1 MATPGEAAQDGL
13 NDRLSAQLDAL
24 RQAHDGLLHA
34 VSHDLRAPL
43 RHITSF
49 APLLRESVQ
58 ALRAGTPGADAEA
71 EQFLVT
77 MEQAARRM
85 AGMVDALLLL
95 SRVQRAPLNPGPIDL
110 AALAREASARLHAA
124 APQRVVDWQLPAVP
138 VLLHA
143 DAALLR
149 QLLDALLGNAFKF
162 TQGRARACIALTVDL
177 EPGGLCWRVQDDGA
191 GFDPARAGAVR
202 LVPAP
207 APRGRVRRRG
217 GRLGAGPGHRAAPW
231 GADRRDGAARGWLR
245 GDRALARGACAA
257 VCRGSRV
264 SGRVAPPAAA
274 GAGAAAPLLRS
285 GRR

>member
-13 NDRLSAQLDAL
+13 NDGLSAQLDAL

-71 EQFLVT
+71 EQFLAT

-95 SRVQRAPLNPGPIDL
+95 SRVQRAPLTLGPIDL

-162 TQGRARACIALTVDL
+162 TQGRARACIALTVEL
-177 EPGGLCWRVQDDGA
+177 EAGGLCWRVQDDGA
-191 GFDPARAGAVR
+191 GFDPARAQGLFGLFQRLHREGEFDGVGGGLALAQAIVQRHGGRIAATAQPGAGCV
-202 LVPAP
+202 VTVHWPAAP
-207 APRGRVRRRG
+207 AQPF
-217 GRLGAGPGHRAAPW
+217 
-231 GADRRDGAARGWLR
+231 DGAPGLV
-245 GDRALARGACAA
+245 AA
-257 VCRGSRV
+257 
-264 SGRVAPPAAA
+264 
-274 GAGAAAPLLRS
+274 
-285 GRR
+285 

>member
-13 NDRLSAQLDAL
+13 NDGLSVQLDAL

-71 EQFLVT
+71 EQFLST

-110 AALAREASARLHAA
+110 AALAREASARLHAT

-138 VLLHA
+138 VPLHA

-162 TQGRARACIALTVDL
+162 TQGRARACIALTVEL
-177 EPGGLCWRVQDDGA
+177 QPGGLCWRVQDDGT
-191 GFDPARAGAVR
+191 GFDPARAQGLFGLFQRLHREGEFDGVGGGLALAQAIVQRHGGRIAATAQPGAGCV
-202 LVPAP
+202 VTVHWPAAP
-207 APRGRVRRRG
+207 AQPF
-217 GRLGAGPGHRAAPW
+217 
-231 GADRRDGAARGWLR
+231 
-245 GDRALARGACAA
+245 
-257 VCRGSRV
+257 
-264 SGRVAPPAAA
+264 A
-274 GAGAAAPLLRS
+274 GASGSVAA
-285 GRR
+285 

>member
-95 SRVQRAPLNPGPIDL
+95 SRAQRAPLTLGPIDL

-138 VLLHA
+138 VPLHA

-149 QLLDALLGNAFKF
+149 QLLEALLGNAFKF
-162 TQGRARACIALTVDL
+162 TQGRARACIALTAEL

-191 GFDPARAGAVR
+191 GFDPARAQGLFGLFQRLHREGEFDGVGGGLALAQAIVQRHGGRIAATAQPGAGCV
-202 LVPAP
+202 VTVHWPAAP
-207 APRGRVRRRG
+207 AQPV
-217 GRLGAGPGHRAAPW
+217 AGVPGSVAA
-231 GADRRDGAARGWLR
+231 
-245 GDRALARGACAA
+245 
-257 VCRGSRV
+257 
-264 SGRVAPPAAA
+264 
-274 GAGAAAPLLRS
+274 
-285 GRR
+285 

>member
-13 NDRLSAQLDAL
+13 NDGLSAQLDAL

-85 AGMVDALLLL
+85 ASMIDALLLL
-95 SRVQRAPLNPGPIDL
+95 SRAQRAPLTLGPIDL

-162 TQGRARACIALTVDL
+162 TQGRARACIALTVEL
-177 EPGGLCWRVQDDGA
+177 EAGGLCWRVQDDGA
-191 GFDPARAGAVR
+191 GFDPARAQGLFGLFQRLHREGEFDGVGGGLALAQAIVQRHGGRIAATAQPGAGCV
-202 LVPAP
+202 VTVHWPAAP
-207 APRGRVRRRG
+207 AQPF
-217 GRLGAGPGHRAAPW
+217 
-231 GADRRDGAARGWLR
+231 
-245 GDRALARGACAA
+245 AA
-257 VCRGSRV
+257 VPWS
-264 SGRVAPPAAA
+264 VAA
-274 GAGAAAPLLRS
+274 
-285 GRR
+285 

>member
-13 NDRLSAQLDAL
+13 NDPLSAQLDAL

-71 EQFLVT
+71 EQFLST

-95 SRVQRAPLNPGPIDL
+95 SRAQRAPLNPGPIDL

-124 APQRVVDWQLPAVP
+124 APQRMVDWQLPAAP
-138 VLLHA
+138 VLLPA

-149 QLLDALLGNAFKF
+149 QLLEALLGNAFKF
-162 TQGRARACIALTVDL
+162 TQGRARACIALTAEL

-191 GFDPARAGAVR
+191 GFDPARAQGLFGLFQRLHREGEFDGVGGGLALAQAIVQRHGGRIAATAQPGAGCV
-202 LVPAP
+202 VTVHWPAAP
-207 APRGRVRRRG
+207 AQPV
-217 GRLGAGPGHRAAPW
+217 AGVPGSVAA
-231 GADRRDGAARGWLR
+231 
-245 GDRALARGACAA
+245 
-257 VCRGSRV
+257 
-264 SGRVAPPAAA
+264 
-274 GAGAAAPLLRS
+274 
-285 GRR
+285 